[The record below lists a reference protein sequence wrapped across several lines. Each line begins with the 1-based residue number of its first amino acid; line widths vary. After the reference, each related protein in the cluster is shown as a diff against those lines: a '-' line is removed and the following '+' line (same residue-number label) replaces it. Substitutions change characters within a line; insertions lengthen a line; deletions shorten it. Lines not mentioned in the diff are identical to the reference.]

1 MSTVKKIC
9 DGTKERNFYGM
20 SSTSNKALSAKNN
33 ELILLNELI
42 INLKKTVNEID
53 YLRKKDFESEYSG
66 HTKAHTTIN
75 PTLP

>member
-9 DGTKERNFYGM
+9 DGTKKRNFYGM
-20 SSTSNKALSAKNN
+20 SSTRMKALIANHD

-42 INLKKTVNEID
+42 INPTNTANEID
-53 YLRKKDFESEYSG
+53 YLRKKDFESEYTG
-66 HTKAHTTIN
+66 HTNAHTTIN